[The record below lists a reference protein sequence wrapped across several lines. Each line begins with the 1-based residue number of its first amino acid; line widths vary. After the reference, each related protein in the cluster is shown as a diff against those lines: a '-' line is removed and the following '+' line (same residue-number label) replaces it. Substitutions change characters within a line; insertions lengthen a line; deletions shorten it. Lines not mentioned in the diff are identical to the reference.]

1 MSLIQAALDKTQ
13 NRTSP
18 IPEKKQ
24 VKVEA
29 ALHTPILTAL
39 GALDQEVEQKISELP
54 QKTLVK
60 KETESHTL
68 LFIIL
73 LSVVLLTS
81 GLMYWAQ
88 KALEREPAP
97 PLVVD
102 IERHSIP
109 SKTKEEMAAINRK
122 LATPT
127 LLSPSDASGRFFLS
141 GIAWGG
147 AQPYAVI
154 NGQILRAGEMIEK
167 KALLQS
173 IERDRV
179 TLDYRGEVIQ
189 LALAR

>member
-1 MSLIQAALDKTQ
+1 MSLIQAALNKTE
-13 NRTSP
+13 NKTSVL
-18 IPEKKQ
+18 PEKKS
-24 VKVEA
+24 VKIDTK
-29 ALHTPILTAL
+29 LHTPIWTAL
-39 GALDQEVEQKISELP
+39 VALDQEVEKKISELP
-54 QKTLVK
+54 QTTSVK
-60 KETESHTL
+60 KETKSHPIVLIVL
-68 LFIIL
+68 L
-73 LSVVLLTS
+73 VVLFAS

-88 KALEREPAP
+88 KGLEKEPTP
-97 PLVVD
+97 PRVVD
-102 IERHSIP
+102 IERHEIP
-109 SKTKEEMAAINRK
+109 SKTKSEMAAINQK
-122 LATPT
+122 LAVPT

-189 LALAR
+189 LALKR